1 MLLHAPFSPHAYDP
15 PLSSP
20 LPHSPPLSSSCLFR
34 QIFGAVI
41 SFASP
46 YLAQGLPSYYVTDGI
61 QMCSVPSAGG
71 YNATTP
77 TGSNATTPT
86 GSNATTPTGPSTPPT
101 VQDNTYTII
110 LYTGIAFVAFLILVI
125 FFHPRYSRYAAE
137 LKAKR
142 SEVHQRLS
150 PARSFFT

>member
-1 MLLHAPFSPHAYDP
+1 MHLF
-15 PLSSP
+15 
-20 LPHSPPLSSSCLFR
+20 LPMRMILHSPPLSPSCLFR

-71 YNATTP
+71 Y
-77 TGSNATTPT
+77 NATTPT